1 MKRRAGA
8 PAAPAN
14 PESPEAAYA
23 AAIKKLA
30 RQPQS
35 RATLSQKLEHQGYTA
50 VAVSAA
56 LDRVQADGYLDDREY
71 AASLVRR
78 RSGSRG
84 YGLIAQ
90 ELRARGIQDGDAAP
104 ALDSVDR
111 DAQGEQALRLARTM
125 LDQRPPADAQEL
137 RAKIGPRLRRRGFDS
152 GLIYRVCRQLAE
164 EWQAGGRFDSPRER
178 D

>member
-1 MKRRAGA
+1 MRRRAA
-8 PAAPAN
+8 
-14 PESPEAAYA
+14 SPSDPRSADAAYA
-23 AAIKKLA
+23 AAVKKLA

-35 RATLSQKLEHQGYTA
+35 RATLGQKLERQGYTA
-50 VAVSAA
+50 EAVGAA

-78 RSGSRG
+78 RSDSRG

-90 ELRARGIQDGDAAP
+90 ELRARGIEDGDAAP

-137 RAKIGPRLRRRGFDS
+137 RARIGPRLSRRGFDG
-152 GLIYRVCRQLAE
+152 GLIYRICRQLAE
-164 EWQAGGRFDSPRER
+164 EWQAAGRFDSPRER